1 VRQILANKGNE
12 ILWDVV
18 KLHNFEVVIC
28 LYDLTVEKGLEYANS
43 TYDLGKRGGG
53 TKRMPRDVVVFICSL
68 RFPLPKLYQ
77 IMYAQTSAWG
87 ETCIYL

>member
-1 VRQILANKGNE
+1 MGCSNIAQFRSGDLSVRL
-12 ILWDVV
+12 D
-18 KLHNFEVVIC
+18 
-28 LYDLTVEKGLEYANS
+28 VEKGLEYANS

-77 IMYAQTSAWG
+77 IMYALVHGVKLVS
-87 ETCIYL
+87 IYNQPWAIHS